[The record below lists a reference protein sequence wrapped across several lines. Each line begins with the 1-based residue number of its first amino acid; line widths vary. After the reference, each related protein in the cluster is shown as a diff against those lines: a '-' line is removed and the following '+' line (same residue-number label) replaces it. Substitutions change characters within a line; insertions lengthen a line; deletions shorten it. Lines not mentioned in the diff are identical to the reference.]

1 MTSITFNTVAMDKPT
16 ISDIL
21 KELIRKKGLNA
32 SELARRIGLPQP
44 TIQRMMT
51 GTHSRPHQKTL
62 AVIANYFGITT
73 DQLCG
78 IEPIP
83 WLFDKI
89 NLLARSVPILTED
102 QAIVWPDVTAKNLQ
116 QVVVD
121 QSVGKLVYAMK
132 MPDASM
138 EPLIPAEGI
147 LIIDPDKKPQYKSF
161 VCVKLHNYSGTLI
174 RQLIIDAN
182 HHYIRPLSSDLGQFE
197 MILLKPDDIILGT
210 VIEIRLKCE
219 D

>member
-1 MTSITFNTVAMDKPT
+1 MTSTTFNMMAMDKPT

-21 KELIRKKGLNA
+21 KQLIREKGLNA

-62 AVIANYFGITT
+62 TAIANYFGITP

-83 WLFDKI
+83 WLFEKI
-89 NLLARSVPILTED
+89 NLIARSVPILNQD
-102 QAIVWPDVTAKNLQ
+102 QAIVWPDVTEKNLQ

-121 QSVGKLVYAMK
+121 QDVGKSVYAMK

-138 EPLIPAEGI
+138 EPLISQEAI

-161 VCVKLHNYSGTLI
+161 VCVKLHNYSSAII
-174 RQLIIDAN
+174 RQIFIDAN
-182 HHYIRPLSSDLGQFE
+182 HHYIRPLSSDLEKFD